1 VALPNRQS
9 FFAVI
14 VVKSSLQKPYSLF
27 PVFLY
32 VRLVNDKINRVDF
45 VLKKKKKKFLLNL
58 PSSFDVNSLSPDEKD
73 CGVGL
78 N

>member
-45 VLKKKKKKFLLNL
+45 VLKKKKRNFCLICLPRLTSILFRPMKKI
-58 PSSFDVNSLSPDEKD
+58 
-73 CGVGL
+73 VGL
-78 N
+78 V